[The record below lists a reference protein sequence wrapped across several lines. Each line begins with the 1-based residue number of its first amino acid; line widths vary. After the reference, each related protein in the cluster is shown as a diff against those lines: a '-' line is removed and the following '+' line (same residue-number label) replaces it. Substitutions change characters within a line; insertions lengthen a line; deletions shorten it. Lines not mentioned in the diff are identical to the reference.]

1 MTAAVTRSVLF
12 PFTALVT
19 TAALYAP
26 LASAADTPPRDMQVL
41 QEIIVTATKRSERLQ
56 DVPIS
61 ISAITSDDIATRG
74 FTNYADML
82 NSVPGVYFQ
91 DLGAGQGT
99 IRIRGISASEGG
111 VPSTTATYFGETVTS
126 VLTNHGGKPNLRL
139 VDIDRVEVLRGPQG
153 TLFGAS
159 ALAGVVRVIPKSAN
173 LQEFEANVGVR
184 GFNTAHSE
192 DASYHAEATVN
203 IPLVTDKLALRVV
216 GYKDDIAG
224 YIDNTFAGQP
234 EIDWSAALG
243 APDGTLVSPAI
254 APFHRRDINNEDTWG
269 ARGTLKWQA
278 TDRLSFELTHVT
290 QDVTVD
296 SEQFTEPAAGDYD
309 QSRGLDAFEPGGNG
323 ERMDVDSLVVTY
335 DWDAVS
341 LLSASSWTEMKRFS
355 DQDIGFLAEA
365 SGLPP
370 LPWGLHDTSEGEVFT
385 QEVRLQS
392 RGDQPL
398 QWQVGAYYLDQEA
411 KFSQFVPDYSCP
423 ACLGFVV
430 RGQNFE
436 LDAPLGKFYE
446 NDQKSIFAQV
456 SYKLTDRWT
465 VGAGGRYLEDNI
477 TDFDIAADGFLI
489 RQGEPGPTTPE
500 PPQSGHVAE
509 FNPSAYVR
517 FEPSDTT
524 TLYAQAARGFR
535 SGVVNPL
542 IADNCLDQ
550 AEALG
555 AKEFTDPDTLWNY
568 EVGAKS
574 QVADGRVAINGA
586 VYRQKWE
593 GVQLGVTLEC
603 GFSQILNAGNAT
615 SDGAEIE
622 LVAQPVD
629 AWRFNASISVNN
641 TEFDDVVPE
650 SGFVP
655 GERLPEV
662 PKVNGSAGV
671 QFNFSFGSTWGGFFR
686 ADYVYVGDV
695 RLKFP
700 TPTPTDP
707 FHSDIVQQDAFD
719 TVNARLSFSRG
730 PLGLDVF
737 GNNLTDERGVVG
749 TLQPSF
755 GSSQNIIRPRELGVE
770 LRYSF

>member
-1 MTAAVTRSVLF
+1 MIAVQRSTWL
-12 PFTALVT
+12 PFTALLT
-19 TAALYAP
+19 TVAVAP
-26 LASAADTPPRDMQVL
+26 FANAADTPRDMQVL

-61 ISAITSDDIATRG
+61 ISAITSDDITTRG
-74 FTNYADML
+74 FTNYADYL

-91 DLGAGQGT
+91 DLGAGHGT
-99 IRIRGISASEGG
+99 VRIRGISASEGG

-126 VLTNHGGKPNLRL
+126 VLTNQGGKPNLRL

-159 ALAGVVRVIPKSAN
+159 ALAGVVRIIPKAPN

-184 GFNTAHSE
+184 GFSTAHSS
-192 DASYHAEATVN
+192 DASYHGEAAVN
-203 IPLVTDKLALRVV
+203 IPIVTDKLALRVV

-224 YIDNTFAGQP
+224 YIDNQFAGQP
-234 EIDWSAALG
+234 EIDWSAGLG
-243 APDGTLVSPAI
+243 APPGTLVSPAI
-254 APFHRRDINNEDTWG
+254 GAFTRKDINSEDTWG
-269 ARGTLKWQA
+269 ARGTLTWQA
-278 TDRLSFELTHVT
+278 TDRLSFELMHTT
-290 QDVTVD
+290 QDVQID
-296 SEQFTEPAAGDYD
+296 SEEFTDPAVGDYG
-309 QSRGLDAFEPGGNG
+309 QSRGLDVFENGGNG
-323 ERMDVDSLVVTY
+323 ERLDVNTLVVNY

-341 LLSASSWTEMKRFS
+341 LIAASSYTEMKRFS
-355 DQDIGFLAEA
+355 DQDIAFLAAA

-370 LPWGLHDTSEGEVFT
+370 LPWGLHDASEGELFT

-398 QWQVGAYYLDQEA
+398 QWTVGAYYLDQEA

-423 ACLGFVV
+423 ACLGVV
-430 RGQNFE
+430 LRGQDFE
-436 LDAPLGKFYE
+436 LDAPLAKFYE
-446 NDQKSIFAQV
+446 SEQKSIFAQV
-456 SYKLTDRWT
+456 SYDISERWT
-465 VGAGGRYLEDNI
+465 VGVGGRYLEDDI

-489 RQGEPGPTTPE
+489 RGTTPGPTTPE
-500 PPQSGHVAE
+500 PPQSGHVSE

-524 TLYAQAARGFR
+524 TLYAQAAKGFR

-542 IADNCLDQ
+542 IADTCVDQ

-574 QVADGRVAINGA
+574 QIADGRVAINGA

-603 GFSQILNAGNAT
+603 GFSQVLNAGDAT
-615 SDGAEIE
+615 SDGAELE

-629 AWRFNASISVNN
+629 AWRFNVSIAVNN
-641 TEFDDVVPE
+641 TEFDNVVPE
-650 SGFVP
+650 SGFSP
-655 GERLPEV
+655 GDRLPEV

-671 QFNFSFGSTWGGFFR
+671 QFNFDLGTAWSGFVR
-686 ADYVYVGDV
+686 ADYVHVGEVLVVFPAPNPADSV
-695 RLKFP
+695 RV
-700 TPTPTDP
+700 T
-707 FHSDIVQQDAFD
+707 QDAFD
-719 TVNARLSFSRG
+719 TANLRLSFQRG
-730 PLGLDVF
+730 PLGLDLF
-737 GNNLTDERGVVG
+737 GNNLSDERGVVNTG
-749 TLQPSF
+749 QPSF
-755 GSSQNIIRPRELGVE
+755 GSRENITRPRTVGVE

>member
-1 MTAAVTRSVLF
+1 MTAAQRSTWL
-12 PFTALVT
+12 PFTALLT
-19 TAALYAP
+19 TAVVAP
-26 LASAADTPPRDMQVL
+26 LANAADTPRDMQVL
-41 QEIIVTATKRSERLQ
+41 QEIIVTATKRSEKLQ

-61 ISAITSDDIATRG
+61 ISAITSEDITSRG
-74 FTNYADML
+74 FTNYADYL

-91 DLGAGQGT
+91 DLGAGHGT
-99 IRIRGISASEGG
+99 VRIRGISASEGG

-126 VLTNHGGKPNLRL
+126 VLTNQGGKPNLRL

-159 ALAGVVRVIPKSAN
+159 ALAGVVRVIPKAPN

-192 DASYHAEATVN
+192 DTSYHAEATVN

-216 GYKDDIAG
+216 GYQDDIAG
-224 YIDNTFAGQP
+224 FIDNTFAGQP

-254 APFHRRDINNEDTWG
+254 APFTRRDVNSQDTWG
-269 ARGTLKWQA
+269 VRGTLTWQA
-278 TDRLSFELTHVT
+278 TDRLSFELMHAT
-290 QDVTVD
+290 QDVKID
-296 SEQFTEPAAGDYD
+296 SEEFTDPAIGDYG
-309 QSRGLDAFEPGGNG
+309 QSRGLDVFDKGGNG
-323 ERMDVDSLVVTY
+323 ERLDLNTLVVNY

-341 LLSASSWTEMKRFS
+341 LISASSWTEMKRFS
-355 DQDIGFLAEA
+355 DQDIAFLAQA

-370 LPWGLHDTSEGEVFT
+370 LPWGLNDYSEGELFT

-398 QWQVGAYYLDQEA
+398 QWTVGAYYLNQEA
-411 KFSQFVPDYSCP
+411 KFSQFVPDFSCP
-423 ACLGFVV
+423 ACLGQVV

-436 LDAPLGKFYE
+436 LDAPLAKFYE
-446 NDQKSIFAQV
+446 SEQKSLFAQV
-456 SYKLTDRWT
+456 SYDITDRWT
-465 VGAGGRYLEDNI
+465 LGVGARYLEDDI
-477 TDFDIAADGFLI
+477 TDFDISADGFLI
-489 RQGEPGPTTPE
+489 RGGTPGPTTPE

-509 FNPSAYVR
+509 LNPSAYVR
-517 FEPSDTT
+517 FEPSDNA
-524 TLYAQAARGFR
+524 TLYAQAAKGFR

-542 IADNCLDQ
+542 IADTCVDQ

-574 QVADGRVAINGA
+574 QLADGRLAINGA

-603 GFSQILNAGNAT
+603 GFSQVLNAGDAT
-615 SDGAEIE
+615 SDGAELE

-629 AWRFNASISVNN
+629 AWRFNVSVAFNN
-641 TEFDDVVPE
+641 TEFDNVVPE
-650 SGFVP
+650 SGFRS
-655 GERLPEV
+655 GDRLPEV

-671 QFNFSFGSTWGGFFR
+671 QYSFSLGSTWSGFVR
-686 ADYVYVGDV
+686 ADYVHVGEVLVVFPAPDPADSV
-695 RLKFP
+695 RVK
-700 TPTPTDP
+700 
-707 FHSDIVQQDAFD
+707 QDAFD
-719 TVNARLSFSRG
+719 TANLRLSFQRG
-730 PLGLDVF
+730 PLGLDLF
-737 GNNLTDERGVVG
+737 GNNLGDERGIVNTG
-749 TLQPSF
+749 QPSF
-755 GSSQNIIRPRELGVE
+755 GSRENITRPREVGVE

>member
-1 MTAAVTRSVLF
+1 MTAAHRSVLL
-12 PFTALVT
+12 PITALLT
-19 TAALYAP
+19 TAALHAP
-26 LASAADTPPRDMQVL
+26 LATAAETPPRDMQVL
-41 QEIIVTATKRSERLQ
+41 QEVIVTATKRSEPLQ
-56 DVPIS
+56 DVPLS
-61 ISAITSDDIATRG
+61 ITAITSDDITTRG

-159 ALAGVVRVIPKSAN
+159 ALAGVVRVIPKATN
-173 LQEFEANVGVR
+173 LQEFSADVGVR
-184 GFNTAHSE
+184 GFTTAHSS
-192 DASYHAEATVN
+192 DASYHAEAAVN
-203 IPLVTDKLALRVV
+203 IPLVTDKFALRVV

-234 EIDWSAALG
+234 EIDWSAGFGL
-243 APDGTLVSPAI
+243 PDGTLVSPAI
-254 APFHRRDINNEDTWG
+254 AAFQKKDINSEETWG
-269 ARGTLKWQA
+269 ARGTLTWQA
-278 TDRLSFELTHVT
+278 TDRLKFEAMHAV

-296 SEQFTEPAAGDYD
+296 SEQFTDPAAGDYD
-309 QSRGLDAFEPGGNG
+309 QHRSLDAFENGGNG
-323 ERMDVDSLVVTY
+323 ERLTVDNLVVSY
-335 DWDAVS
+335 DWDTVS
-341 LLSASSWTEMKRFS
+341 LLSASSWTEMKRS
-355 DQDIGFLAEA
+355 TNQDITFLAEGA
-365 SGLPP
+365 FGVP
-370 LPWGLHDTSEGEVFT
+370 LPWGLHDGSEGEVFT

-398 QWQVGAYYLDQEA
+398 QWLVGAYYLDQEA

-423 ACLGFVV
+423 ACLSVV
-430 RGQNFE
+430 LRDQNFA

-446 NDQKSIFAQV
+446 NEQKSIFAQV
-456 SYKLTDRWT
+456 SYDLSERWT
-465 VGAGGRYLEDNI
+465 VGVGGRYLEDNI

-489 RQGEPGPTTPE
+489 RGAEPGPTTPE
-500 PPQSGHVAE
+500 PPQSGKVSE

-542 IADNCLDQ
+542 IAANCEEQ
-550 AEALG
+550 AQSLG

-568 EVGAKS
+568 ELGAKS
-574 QVADGRVAINGA
+574 QVADGRVAINGS

-593 GVQLGVTLEC
+593 GVQLGVTLTC

-615 SDGAEIE
+615 SDGAELE

-629 AWRFNASISVNN
+629 AWRFNVSVSVNK
-641 TEFDDVVPE
+641 TEFDDVKPE
-650 SGFVP
+650 TGFRP
-655 GERLPEV
+655 GERLPDV
-662 PKVNGSAGV
+662 PKINGSAGV
-671 QFNFSFGSTWGGFFR
+671 QFNFNLGSTWTAFLR
-686 ADYVYVGDV
+686 ADYVHVGDV
-695 RLKFP
+695 RVKFP

-707 FHSDIVQQDAFD
+707 FNAVVVTEDAFD
-719 TVNARLSFSRG
+719 TASLRLSLQRG

-749 TLQPSF
+749 TDQPSF
-755 GSSQNIIRPRELGVE
+755 GSHENITRPREVGVE
-770 LRYSF
+770 MRYSF

>member
-1 MTAAVTRSVLF
+1 MTAVQRSTWL
-12 PFTALVT
+12 PFTALLT
-19 TAALYAP
+19 TAAVAP
-26 LASAADTPPRDMQVL
+26 LANAADTPRDLQVL

-61 ISAITSDDIATRG
+61 ISAITSDDITTRG
-74 FTNYADML
+74 FTNYADYL

-91 DLGAGQGT
+91 DLGAGHGT
-99 IRIRGISASEGG
+99 VRIRGISASEGG

-126 VLTNHGGKPNLRL
+126 VLTNQGGKPNLRL

-159 ALAGVVRVIPKSAN
+159 ALAGVVRIIPKSPN

-184 GFNTAHSE
+184 GFTTAHSS
-192 DASYHAEATVN
+192 DASYHAEAAVN
-203 IPLVTDKLALRVV
+203 IPIVTDKLALRVV
-216 GYKDDIAG
+216 GYQDDIAG
-224 YIDNTFAGQP
+224 FIDNQFAGQP
-234 EIDWSAALG
+234 EIDWSAGLG
-243 APDGTLVSPAI
+243 APPGTLVSPAI
-254 APFHRRDINNEDTWG
+254 GAFTRKDVNSQDTWG
-269 ARGTLKWQA
+269 ARGTLTWQA
-278 TDRLSFELTHVT
+278 TDRLSFELMHAT
-290 QDVTVD
+290 QDVQVN
-296 SEQFTEPAAGDYD
+296 SEEFTDPAVGDYA
-309 QSRGLDAFEPGGNG
+309 QSRGLDVFEDGGNG
-323 ERMDVDSLVVTY
+323 ERLDVNTLVVNY

-341 LLSASSWTEMKRFS
+341 LISASSYTEMKRFS
-355 DQDIGFLAEA
+355 DQDIAFLAAA

-370 LPWGLHDTSEGEVFT
+370 LPWGLHDASEGELLT

-398 QWQVGAYYLDQEA
+398 QWTVGAYYLEQEA

-423 ACLGFVV
+423 ACLGQVI

-436 LDAPLGKFYE
+436 LDAPLAKFFE
-446 NDQKSIFAQV
+446 SEQKSIFAQV
-456 SYKLTDRWT
+456 SYALTEQWT
-465 VGAGGRYLEDNI
+465 VGVGGRYLEDDI

-489 RQGEPGPTTPE
+489 RGAEPGPTTPE
-500 PPQSGHVAE
+500 PPQTGHVAE

-524 TLYAQAARGFR
+524 TLYAQAAKGFR

-542 IADNCLDQ
+542 IADTCVDQ

-568 EVGAKS
+568 ELGAKS
-574 QVADGRVAINGA
+574 QIADGRLAINGA

-603 GFSQILNAGNAT
+603 GFSQILNAGDAT
-615 SDGAEIE
+615 SDGAELE

-629 AWRFNASISVNN
+629 AWRFNLSVAVNN

-650 SGFVP
+650 SGFSP
-655 GERLPEV
+655 GDRLPEV

-671 QFNFSFGSTWGGFFR
+671 QFNFDLGQSWSGFVR
-686 ADYVYVGDV
+686 ADYVHVGEVLVAFPAPDPADTV
-695 RLKFP
+695 RIK
-700 TPTPTDP
+700 
-707 FHSDIVQQDAFD
+707 QDAFD
-719 TVNARLSFSRG
+719 TANLRLSFQRG
-730 PLGLDVF
+730 ALGLDLF
-737 GNNLTDERGVVG
+737 GNNLSDERGVVNTG
-749 TLQPSF
+749 QPSF
-755 GSSQNIIRPRELGVE
+755 GSRENITRPREVGVE

>member
-1 MTAAVTRSVLF
+1 MTAVQRSTWL
-12 PFTALVT
+12 PFTALLT
-19 TAALYAP
+19 TAVVAP
-26 LASAADTPPRDMQVL
+26 LANAADTPRDMQVL
-41 QEIIVTATKRSERLQ
+41 QEIIVTATRRSERLQ

-61 ISAITSDDIATRG
+61 ISAITSNDITTRG

-91 DLGAGQGT
+91 DIAAGAGT

-159 ALAGVVRVIPKSAN
+159 ALAGVVRVIPKSPD
-173 LQEFEANVGVR
+173 LQDFQADVGAR
-184 GFNTAHSE
+184 GFTTAHSD
-192 DASYHAEATVN
+192 DASYHVEGAVN

-216 GYKDDIAG
+216 GYQDDIAG

-234 EIDWSAALG
+234 EIDWSAGLG
-243 APDGTLVSPAI
+243 APAGTLDSPAI
-254 APFHRRDINNEDTWG
+254 PAFKRSDINSEDTWG
-269 ARGTLKWQA
+269 VRGTLKWQA
-278 TDRLSFELTHVT
+278 TDHLSFELLHST
-290 QDVTVD
+290 QDVQVN
-296 SEQFTEPAAGDYD
+296 SEQFTDPAVGDYD
-309 QSRGLDAFEPGGNG
+309 QSRGLDVYEDGGNG
-323 ERMDVDSLVVTY
+323 ERLSVNTLVASY

-341 LLSASSWTEMKRFS
+341 LLSASSWTEMKRFGN
-355 DQDIGFLAEA
+355 QDIAFLAAA

-398 QWQVGAYYLDQEA
+398 QWLVGAYYLDQSA

-423 ACLGFVV
+423 ACLGQVV
-430 RGQNFE
+430 RGQDFE
-436 LDAPLGKFYE
+436 LDAPLAKFYE
-446 NDQKSIFAQV
+446 NEQKSIFAQV
-456 SYKLTDRWT
+456 SYAITERWT
-465 VGAGGRYLEDNI
+465 VGVGGRYLEDEI

-489 RQGEPGPTTPE
+489 RGAEPGPTTPE
-500 PPQSGHVAE
+500 PPQTGNAHE

-517 FEPSDTT
+517 FEPTDTT
-524 TLYAQAARGFR
+524 TLYAQAAKGFR

-542 IADNCLDQ
+542 IADTCQEQ
-550 AEALG
+550 AQALG

-568 EVGAKS
+568 ELGAKS
-574 QVADGRVAINGA
+574 QVADGRVSLNGA

-615 SDGAEIE
+615 SDGAELE
-622 LVAQPVD
+622 VVAQPVD
-629 AWRFNASISVNN
+629 AWRFNVSMSFNN
-641 TEFDDVVPE
+641 TEFDSVVPE
-650 SGFVP
+650 SGYRP

-671 QFNFSFGSTWGGFFR
+671 QYNFELGSMWSGFVR
-686 ADYVYVGDV
+686 ADYVHVGDV
-695 RLKFP
+695 RVKFP

-707 FHSDIVQQDAFD
+707 FNAVVVTQDAFD
-719 TVNARLSFSRG
+719 TANLRLSFQRG
-730 PLGLDVF
+730 PLGLDLF
-737 GNNLTDERGVVG
+737 GNNLADERGVIA
-749 TLQPSF
+749 TDQPAF
-755 GSSQNIIRPRELGVE
+755 GGRQVITRPRTVGVE
-770 LRYSF
+770 MRYSF